1 VVASGIAVDPAS
13 GADARVAVRADGVG
27 SAVSVSVR
35 GWPSAGPCRM
45 VVHDTSGGA
54 QEVGIFPVAPQDEST
69 YVEDVDLPPAR
80 IERIE
85 LVDDRTGRAMIDV
98 QVRSV

>member
-1 VVASGIAVDPAS
+1 VD
-13 GADARVAVRADGVG
+13 
-27 SAVSVSVR
+27 
-35 GWPSAGPCRM
+35 AGDR
-45 VVHDTSGGA
+45 
-54 QEVGIFPVAPQDEST
+54 ST

-98 QVRSV
+98 RVRSI